1 MHMED
6 DKNLPDTA
14 DVYFAPLT
22 SENSGPIRSITIGP
36 SAIKIWDAEKA
47 NAQRIAECTNHKM
60 EPVGEP
66 WQRRTECKACGG
78 YRQLR

>member
-1 MHMED
+1 MEND
-6 DKNLPDTA
+6 SLPDPA

-22 SENSGPIRSITIGP
+22 SENSGPIRSIAFG
-36 SAIKIWDAEKA
+36 SFRAKIWDAEKA
-47 NAQRIAECTNHKM
+47 NAQRIAGCTNHKM